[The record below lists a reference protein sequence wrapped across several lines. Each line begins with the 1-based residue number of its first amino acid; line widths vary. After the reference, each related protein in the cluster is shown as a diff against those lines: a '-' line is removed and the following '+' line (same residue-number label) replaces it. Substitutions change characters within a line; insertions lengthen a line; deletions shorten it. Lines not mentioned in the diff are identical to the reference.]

1 MAVNDDE
8 GNAMKIVADENIGNV
23 KELFAGFGE
32 VQLMPGRV
40 INTAAVAEAD
50 MLLVRSVTKVD
61 KALLA
66 GSRVKFVGTC
76 TIGMD
81 HIDQNYLRSQGIGF
95 ASAPGC
101 NANAVVDYVLCA
113 LATLALEQSI
123 CLATKT
129 LGIVGLGN
137 VGSRLK
143 IRAEALG
150 LTCICCD
157 PILQRQGQKG
167 LIPLAELIAKADI
180 ISLHTP
186 LTLDGEDATYHLL
199 NSKSLAQIKH
209 NAILINSAR
218 GEVLDNKA
226 LSQLLQERRDISA
239 VLDVWESEPTI
250 APDLLKQVQIAT
262 PHIAGYSLEGKL
274 QGTAMVYR
282 GACDFFGYPQQEF
295 IKLFPPY
302 KEVLFEAGQ
311 DESWEEIVYRVMLA
325 CYDIGRD
332 SVALKSLTQYSPEQ
346 IGTEFDR
353 LRKEY
358 SLRREFNQ
366 TKIISSA
373 IPPELRLKLAV
384 LGLQ

>member
-1 MAVNDDE
+1 
-8 GNAMKIVADENIGNV
+8 MKIVADENISNV
-23 KELFAGFGE
+23 KEFFAGFGD

-50 MLLVRSVTKVD
+50 VLLVRSVTKVD

-113 LATLALEQSI
+113 LAALALEQRI

-199 NSKSLAQIKH
+199 NTTNLAQIKH

-226 LSQLLQERRDISA
+226 LSQLLQERKDISA

-295 IKLFPPY
+295 INLFRSY
-302 KEVLFEAGQ
+302 KEVLFVAGQ
-311 DESWEEIVYRVMLA
+311 DESWEEIVYRMMLA

-332 SVALKSLTQYSPEQ
+332 SAALKSLTQYSPEQ
-346 IGTEFDR
+346 IGIEFDR

-358 SLRREFNQ
+358 PLRREFNQ

-373 IPPELRLKLAV
+373 IPPELRLKLEV

>member
-1 MAVNDDE
+1 
-8 GNAMKIVADENIGNV
+8 MKIVADENISNV
-23 KELFAGFGE
+23 KEFFAGFGD

-50 MLLVRSVTKVD
+50 VLLVRSVTKVD

-113 LATLALEQSI
+113 LAALALEQSI

-199 NSKSLAQIKH
+199 NSKNLAQIKH

-226 LSQLLQERRDISA
+226 LSQLLQERKDISA

-295 IKLFPPY
+295 INLFPPY
-302 KEVLFEAGQ
+302 KEVLFVAGQ
-311 DESWEEIVYRVMLA
+311 DESWEEIVYRMMLA

-332 SVALKSLTQYSPEQ
+332 SAALKSLTQYSPEQ
-346 IGTEFDR
+346 IGVEFDR
-353 LRKEY
+353 LRKVY
-358 SLRREFNQ
+358 PLRREFNQ

-373 IPPELRLKLAV
+373 IQPELRLKLEV

>member
-1 MAVNDDE
+1 
-8 GNAMKIVADENIGNV
+8 MKIVADENISNV
-23 KELFAGFGE
+23 KEFFAGFGD

-50 MLLVRSVTKVD
+50 VLLVRSVTKVD

-113 LATLALEQSI
+113 LAALALEQRI

-157 PILQRQGQKG
+157 PLLQRQGQEG

-199 NSKSLAQIKH
+199 NTTNLAQIKH

-226 LSQLLQERRDISA
+226 LSQLLQERKDISA

-295 IKLFPPY
+295 INLFRSY
-302 KEVLFEAGQ
+302 KEVLFVAGQ
-311 DESWEEIVYRVMLA
+311 DESWEEIVYRMMLA

-332 SVALKSLTQYSPEQ
+332 SAALKSLTQYSPEQ
-346 IGTEFDR
+346 IGIEFDR

-358 SLRREFNQ
+358 PLRREFNQ

>member
-1 MAVNDDE
+1 
-8 GNAMKIVADENIGNV
+8 MKIVADENISNV
-23 KELFAGFGE
+23 KEFFAGFGE
-32 VQLMPGRV
+32 VQLMPGRA
-40 INTAAVAEAD
+40 INTDAVAEAD
-50 MLLVRSVTKVD
+50 VLLVRSVTKVD

-81 HIDQNYLRSQGIGF
+81 HIDHHYLQNQGIGF

-113 LATLALEQSI
+113 LATVALEQGI

-150 LTCICCD
+150 LTCVCCD
-157 PILQRQGQKG
+157 PLLQRQGQEG
-167 LIPLAELIAKADI
+167 LVPLAELLAKADI

-199 NSKSLAQIKH
+199 NTKNLAQIRH

-226 LSQLLQERRDISA
+226 LSQLLQEREDIRA

-250 APDLLKQVQIAT
+250 APDLLKQVYIAT

-274 QGTAMVYR
+274 QGTAMVCR

-295 IKLFPPY
+295 IDLFPPK
-302 KEVLFEAGQ
+302 KEVLFVAGQ

-332 SVALKSLTQYSPEQ
+332 SAALKSLTQFSPEQ
-346 IGTEFDR
+346 IGIEFDR

-358 SLRREFNQ
+358 PLRREFKQ

-373 IPPELRLKLAV
+373 IPPELRLKLEV

>member
-1 MAVNDDE
+1 
-8 GNAMKIVADENIGNV
+8 MKIVADENISNV
-23 KELFAGFGE
+23 KEFFAGFGDI
-32 VQLMPGRV
+32 QLMPGRV

-50 MLLVRSVTKVD
+50 VLLVRSVTKVD

-113 LATLALEQSI
+113 LAALALEQRI

-157 PILQRQGQKG
+157 PLLQRQGQEG

-199 NSKSLAQIKH
+199 NTKNLAQIKH

-295 IKLFPPY
+295 INLFPPY
-302 KEVLFEAGQ
+302 KEVLFVAGQ
-311 DESWEEIVYRVMLA
+311 DESWEEIVYRMMLA

-332 SVALKSLTQYSPEQ
+332 SAALKSLTQYSPEQ
-346 IGTEFDR
+346 IGVEFDR
-353 LRKEY
+353 LRKVY
-358 SLRREFNQ
+358 PLRREFNQ

-373 IPPELRLKLAV
+373 IQPELRLKLAV

>member
-1 MAVNDDE
+1 
-8 GNAMKIVADENIGNV
+8 MKIVADENISNV
-23 KELFAGFGE
+23 KEFFAGFGD

-50 MLLVRSVTKVD
+50 VLLVRSVTKVD

-113 LATLALEQSI
+113 LAALALEQSI

-199 NSKSLAQIKH
+199 NTKNLAQIKH

-295 IKLFPPY
+295 INLFPPY
-302 KEVLFEAGQ
+302 KEVLFVAGQ
-311 DESWEEIVYRVMLA
+311 DESWEEIVYRMMLA

-332 SVALKSLTQYSPEQ
+332 SAALKSLTQYSPEQ
-346 IGTEFDR
+346 IGVEFDR
-353 LRKEY
+353 LRKVY
-358 SLRREFNQ
+358 PLRREFNQ

-373 IPPELRLKLAV
+373 IQPELRLKLAV